1 MAITANCTTCRL
13 YKKPQ
18 HMPRRSIIG
27 SILLLVYLGVLAWCC
42 FGNFE
47 SLPSVQKSFFGI
59 PTDKV
64 VHFIMFLPFPML
76 CFWSFNFIAMKPWKM
91 ILAVLAVFLIGCAI
105 AAGTE
110 IVQSFTSYRTADP
123 KDFVSDIIALG
134 VSTLIFLLIYSVKH
148 KTVA

>member
-1 MAITANCTTCRL
+1 MS
-13 YKKPQ
+13 
-18 HMPRRSIIG
+18 RRSIIG
-27 SILLLVYLGVLAWCC
+27 SILLLVYFVVLAWCC

-59 PTDKV
+59 PTDKI
-64 VHFIMFLPFPML
+64 VHFVMFLPFPML
-76 CFWSFNFIAMKPWKM
+76 CFWSFNFIALKPWKM

-110 IVQSFTSYRTADP
+110 IVQSYTSYRTADP
-123 KDFVSDIIALG
+123 KDFQSDVIALG
-134 VSTLIFLLIYSVKH
+134 VSTLIFLLIYLVKH